1 MITANNFEKA
11 RELAAWKRNLIRG
24 WESIEVVSI
33 NIPDST
39 QKPMILGEPFKAEVI
54 LDMNELSSTDVG
66 VEILFGKK
74 VNDVVKEP
82 TLIKEMDVLRS
93 NGDIVSFVCEVPIDQ
108 AGVYD
113 FAFRLFPKNP
123 LLPHRQDFNLVK
135 WI

>member
-1 MITANNFEKA
+1 M
-11 RELAAWKRNLIRG
+11 
-24 WESIEVVSI
+24 V
-33 NIPDST
+33 
-39 QKPMILGEPFKAEVI
+39 LGEPFKAEVI
-54 LDMNELSSTDVG
+54 LDMNELSSSDIG

-74 VNDVVKEP
+74 VNDEVKEP
-82 TLIKEMDVLRS
+82 ILIREMEVFRT
-93 NGDIVSFVCEVPIDQ
+93 NGDIVSFSCEVPIDQ